1 MSQIQFRRA
10 TRRQAKLRLGICG
23 PAGAGKTYSALEVAF
38 GIGGR
43 VVLIDTESGSGEL
56 YAHLGEYD
64 VCTLSPP
71 FRVQDYI
78 DAIKAAESAGYDVI
92 ILDSIT
98 HAWAGE
104 GGLLEEHDN
113 VTRRTGNS
121 YTAWSEI
128 TPLHRQFVEA
138 MLQCKSHLIATMR
151 SKTEYV
157 LSQNDKG
164 KMAPQKVGMAPIQR
178 DGMDYEFTVVFD
190 MDAAHTAAAT
200 KDRTSLFTGRIFT
213 PGRET
218 GKALKEWLE
227 LGAAPVAT
235 PPRSDP
241 TSRTPPVPSKGPAC
255 EVCGGGLDLEYLDTI
270 KAETGGRSMCKAC
283 FTQWWNAKQKGVRP

>member
-1 MSQIQFRRA
+1 MSAPQFHKA
-10 TRRQAKLRLGICG
+10 VRRQAKLRLGVCG

-38 GIGGR
+38 GLGGKIA
-43 VVLIDTESGSGEL
+43 LIDTESGSGEL

-64 VCTLSPP
+64 VCTLAPP

-78 DAIKAAESAGYDVI
+78 SAIKTAEGAGYDVI

-104 GGLLEEHDN
+104 GGLLEEHDR
-113 VTRRTGNS
+113 VSKRTGNS

-138 MLQCKSHLIATMR
+138 MLQCKAHLIATMR
-151 SKTEYV
+151 SKTDYV

-164 KMAPQKVGMAPIQR
+164 KLTPQKVGMAPIQR

-190 MDAAHTAAAT
+190 VDAAHTAAAT

-213 PGRET
+213 PSRET
-218 GKALKEWLE
+218 GATLKEWLE
-227 LGAAPVAT
+227 SGAAPA
-235 PPRSDP
+235 PAPQSAP
-241 TSRTPPVPSKGPAC
+241 TRAPAPEAPAGERC
-255 EVCGGGLDLEYLDTI
+255 EVCGGALDPEYLPTI
-270 KAETGGRSMCKAC
+270 KEHTGGRLMCKAC
-283 FTQWWNAKQKGVRP
+283 FTQWWAAQPKKGAA